1 MAQRQAN
8 FPLSRRL
15 KRRPRQTKPAS
26 IHHLLVAVAF
36 AISTILLFYAININ
50 HLYHSRATH
59 VANLDDTVQND
70 RKRNGEEHQIE
81 DDRDVPETG
90 KTERARGESPTLVY
104 L

>member
-8 FPLSRRL
+8 FPLSRRQ
-15 KRRPRQTKPAS
+15 KRRPRRTKPAS
-26 IHHLLVAVAF
+26 MHLLVAAAF
-36 AISTILLFYAININ
+36 AISTILYAVNY
-50 HLYHSRATH
+50 LYHSRTTH
-59 VANLDDTVQND
+59 VANLDDTIQND

-90 KTERARGESPTLVY
+90 ETERDSPTLLY